1 MAKAFDFP
9 VPPVAMIPVAGH
21 AGSYPVRRV
30 FCVGRNYAAH
40 AAEMGFAVDR
50 EAPFYFSKSPS
61 AITLSGATV
70 PYPPGTANCHHE
82 LEFVVAIGTPLFKAY
97 PDEAES
103 AIFGYATGLD
113 MTRRDLQIAA
123 RDKGRPWDLGKDF
136 ENSAIIGPITPAA
149 MFGPVANQEIVLKV
163 NGQIRQ
169 AARLSEMVWKVP
181 ELLVHLSG
189 FYHLGPGDLLY
200 TGTPSGVGP
209 VEPGDRLMGTIEG
222 LEPVV
227 LEIAGAQE

>member
-82 LEFVVAIGTPLFKAY
+82 LEFVVAIGTPLFKAS

-136 ENSAIIGPITPAA
+136 ENSAIVGPITPSAS
-149 MFGPVANQEIVLKV
+149 FGPVANQEIVLKV
-163 NGQIRQ
+163 DGQIRQ

>member
-21 AGSYPVRRV
+21 AGSYPVRRI

-82 LEFVVAIGTPLFKAY
+82 LEFVVAIGAPLFKAS
-97 PDEAES
+97 PDEAEA

-136 ENSAIIGPITPAA
+136 ENSAIIGPITLAA

-169 AARLSEMVWKVP
+169 VARLSEMVWKVP
-181 ELLVHLSG
+181 ELLAQLSG

-209 VEPGDRLMGTIEG
+209 VEPGDRLIGTIEG

>member
-1 MAKAFDFP
+1 MAEAFDFP
-9 VPPVAMIPVAGH
+9 VPPVAMIPIAGH
-21 AGSYPVRRV
+21 AESYPVRRV

-40 AAEMGFAVDR
+40 AAEMGFVVDR

-82 LEFVVAIGTPLFKAY
+82 LEFVVAIGAPLFKASL
-97 PDEAES
+97 DEAEA
-103 AIFGYATGLD
+103 AIFGYAAGLD

-149 MFGPVANQEIVLKV
+149 MLRPVGNQEIVLKV

-169 AARLSEMVWKVP
+169 AARLSEMVWKVS

-209 VEPGDRLMGTIEG
+209 VEPGDRLIGTIEG